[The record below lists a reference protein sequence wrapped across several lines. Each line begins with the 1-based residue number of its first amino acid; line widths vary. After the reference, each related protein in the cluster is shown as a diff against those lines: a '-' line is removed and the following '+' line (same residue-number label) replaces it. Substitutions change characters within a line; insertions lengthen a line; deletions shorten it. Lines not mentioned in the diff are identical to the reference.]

1 MAFASDMHV
10 KPVIAGDRKTG
21 VFGEVMCLSSRF
33 PPRVDL
39 SNSWKSM
46 EICLFSQWPQPNSVV
61 ELALAVGREDTLQVR

>member
-1 MAFASDMHV
+1 MSF
-10 KPVIAGDRKTG
+10 I
-21 VFGEVMCLSSRF
+21 CF